1 MYINTRSTCLNLTS
15 ILAHRWVKLTDTVF
29 FKKFLNMFL
38 LEEMRENVM
47 KITILRLIKN
57 VCEQIYWYC

>member
-1 MYINTRSTCLNLTS
+1 
-15 ILAHRWVKLTDTVF
+15 
-29 FKKFLNMFL
+29 MFL